1 MSFHDELAKV
11 CDGADGA
18 LLCTLMSFDGIPV
31 DSAVRQGS
39 TEESEAQA
47 AMSEIAHIARQLQT
61 VMQEGGH
68 GAPAELTVSLPGCSL
83 AVRPLTD
90 EYFIALA
97 VSPGGNFG
105 KGRYLLRVSAPK
117 VLEELQ

>member
-11 CDGADGA
+11 CGGADGA
-18 LLCTLMSFDGIPV
+18 LICTLMSFDGIPV
-31 DSAVRQGS
+31 DTAIRQGS
-39 TEESEAQA
+39 TEEPEAQA
-47 AMSEIAHIARQLQT
+47 AMTEIALIARQLKT
-61 VMQEGGH
+61 VMIEGGH
-68 GAPAELTVSLPGCSL
+68 GTPSELTVSLPGCLL

-90 EYFIALA
+90 EYFMALA